1 MYVKDM
7 KTKSYF
13 QKILVPVDGS
23 HSCFHA
29 KMLAALIAKKFQS
42 NVTVIHVVAHEFM
55 HPELKAQH
63 RLPPSILHEI
73 ENSYL
78 KAGRKIIRNAEEL
91 FREEGI
97 EVDARLVTYED
108 PAETAL
114 QLVKEE
120 GYDLV
125 VIGNRAKNQA
135 ERFSLGSVAEK
146 VARHAECP
154 VLIAKQKPEK
164 ITKMLAAID
173 GSKHAYKALEYAV
186 QLAQKHNSKITLLNV
201 EEDKLFRLEPKAIE
215 GVGKSILCDAAT
227 KIKEVDFDKR
237 LEFGSPAE
245 TIIKVAKKENYDLII
260 VGSRGLSSVKRFF
273 LGSVSDDVSMHARCS
288 VLIVR

>member
-1 MYVKDM
+1 MTAKL
-7 KTKSYF
+7 YF
-13 QKILVPVDGS
+13 RKILVPVDGS
-23 HSCFHA
+23 HSCLHA

-42 NVTVIHVVAHEFM
+42 KVTVIHVVTHELM
-55 HPELKAQH
+55 HPELKAQY

-73 ENSYL
+73 ENWYL
-78 KAGRKIIRNAEEL
+78 QAGRKIIRNAEEL
-91 FREEGI
+91 FREEDI

-135 ERFSLGSVAEK
+135 ERFSLGSVTEK

-154 VLIAKQKPEK
+154 VLIVKQKPK

-173 GSKHAYKALEYAV
+173 GSEHADKALEYAV
-186 QLAQKHNSKITLLNV
+186 QLAQKHGAKITLLHV
-201 EEDKLFRLEPKAIE
+201 EEAKLLRLEPKAIE
-215 GVGKSILCDAAT
+215 GIGERILSDAAT
-227 KIKEVDFDKR
+227 KIEEVDFGKR

-245 TIIKVAKKENYDLII
+245 TIIKVAKKENYDLIV